1 MFSLAFAYV
10 QVGDCKEKTMG
21 KQQEEAGSRKNRKK
35 WKIKKKLK
43 TKN

>member
-21 KQQEEAGSRKNRKK
+21 KQQEEAGSRKQEEEEKMEN
-35 WKIKKKLK
+35 
-43 TKN
+43 